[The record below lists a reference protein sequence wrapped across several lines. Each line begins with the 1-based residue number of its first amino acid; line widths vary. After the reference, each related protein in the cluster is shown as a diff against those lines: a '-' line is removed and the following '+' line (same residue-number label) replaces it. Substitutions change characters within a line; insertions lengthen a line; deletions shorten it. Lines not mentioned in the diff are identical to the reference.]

1 MTGMFLNALEIL
13 EAAKIAMSAGS
24 SDGARASM
32 ILVDTGGKVSEALM
46 IHFYEQAQ
54 MDITREIARLTNR
67 DLVTYHVDAAKERV
81 SEILNNLKN
90 KAEQESFAMIKTKM
104 IGGKILS
111 RLRSKDKQ
119 GLSSAFDLTAP
130 ETARVQR
137 LVDQLVGTIS
147 FVSKSAEKT
156 LHEKIDAACVQ
167 AQTQKG
173 MTGEMIE
180 VHYPSIDEKQSQFV
194 QTQEHSV
201 ELMKKNQE
209 ELKRNPLGFARRVLS
224 QAKEMVSFMR
234 KQYVIGRREADMIR
248 QKTLISTAQN
258 EARGSGLIN
267 AQRSLVGDLMKNGI
281 SAFVDR
287 AGRRWTLG
295 NYANMAVR
303 TTSKQSSNM
312 GELFDDEEHDLYII
326 VDRHSR
332 CPICSRFEGRVY
344 SRSGTSTH
352 YPPLSDAFGKINK
365 DGSATLENTYL
376 TIHPNCRHTLAKFY
390 EGAQTPKQLAAIRKK
405 SNPVTNPFDVD
416 PRTKREIDEYKERER
431 KNAQEQESI
440 RLYREMMMFIP
451 VKELGSWVVFHKH
464 FMAKDKK
471 FRELLDRYKKQTNKS

>member
-1 MTGMFLNALEIL
+1 MFLNSLEIL
-13 EAAKIAMSAGS
+13 EAAKVAMSSGS

-67 DLVTYHVDAAKERV
+67 DLVTYHVDAAKKRV
-81 SEILNNLKN
+81 SEILNRLKS
-90 KAEQESFAMIKTKM
+90 KAEQESIALIRTKM

-130 ETARVQR
+130 ETERVQR

-147 FVSKSAEKT
+147 FVSNSAEKT
-156 LHEKIDAACVQ
+156 LNEKIDAACIQ

-173 MTGEMIE
+173 ITGEMIE

-194 QTQEHSV
+194 QAQEHSV

-209 ELKRNPLGFARRVLS
+209 ELKRNPLGFAKRVLS

-326 VDRHSR
+326 VDKHSR

-344 SRSGTSTH
+344 SRSGTNTH
-352 YPPLSDAFGKINK
+352 YPPLSDAFGKIDKN
-365 DGSATLENTYL
+365 GTTSLENTYL

-390 EGAQTPKQLAAIRKK
+390 EAAHTSKQLEAIRKK
-405 SNPVTNPFDVD
+405 SNPATNPFDVD
-416 PRTKREIDEYKERER
+416 PRTKQEIDEYKERER
-431 KNAQEQESI
+431 RNAQEQESI

-451 VKELGSWVVFHKH
+451 VKELGSWVMFHKH

-471 FRELLDRYKKQTNKS
+471 FHDLMDRYKKQTDKS